1 MSFPQTTDSL
11 LSPVLTAGVAAILAV
26 LLAASPLAAQ
36 VSPAVIAL
44 VDLGAVMLFHP
55 KMANYDP
62 HRAAFLMDGKLI
74 PASREKKPAPADHQN
89 ALAELTKKRG
99 SIEAQLNDI
108 RRGLDDKLRQE
119 AEAHGERILKA
130 ATGTRA
136 VLENQNLV
144 RVAQINQE
152 FALKARVLFADLR
165 DLDQQ
170 IRTMQKTDPSGQFSS
185 PQETRTIF
193 LALLDEVK
201 ETVKA
206 VAAARRVAV
215 VLDAGPALG
224 LPGEATTDVPVPLP
238 PENPYKT
245 ALNEPPPPDFEPRG
259 VVENHYQAIGEGIYN
274 WVRNRSA
281 ILGPVR
287 NEVAAA
293 RVLMGGVD
301 ITEEVITNLLTKY
314 KVNQSTQW
322 VILNAYRATR

>member
-1 MSFPQTTDSL
+1 MSYPQPTVRPLSL
-11 LSPVLTAGVAAILAV
+11 ALAAGVTAILAV
-26 LLAASPLAAQ
+26 LLAAGPLAAQ
-36 VSPAVIAL
+36 VPPAVIAL

-62 HRAAFLMDGKLI
+62 HRSAFLMDGKLI
-74 PASREKKPAPADHQN
+74 PASREKKLAPAEHQK
-89 ALAELTKKRG
+89 ALADLTQKRAG
-99 SIEAQLNDI
+99 LEAQLNDI
-108 RRGLDDKLRQE
+108 RRGLDEALRKE
-119 AEAHGERILKA
+119 ADAHGERILNA

-136 VLENQNLV
+136 VLENKNLV

-152 FALKARVLFADLR
+152 FSLKARVLFAELR

-170 IRTMQKTDPSGQFSS
+170 IRTLQKTDPSGQYSS
-185 PQETRTIF
+185 PQETRAIF
-193 LALLDEVK
+193 LGLLDEVK

-224 LPGEATTDVPVPLP
+224 LPGEAAADAAVPLP

-245 ALNEPPPPDFEPRG
+245 ALTEPPPPDFEPRG
-259 VVENHYQAIGEGIYN
+259 VVENHYQAVGEGIYH

-301 ITEEVITNLLTKY
+301 ITEEVITNLLSRY